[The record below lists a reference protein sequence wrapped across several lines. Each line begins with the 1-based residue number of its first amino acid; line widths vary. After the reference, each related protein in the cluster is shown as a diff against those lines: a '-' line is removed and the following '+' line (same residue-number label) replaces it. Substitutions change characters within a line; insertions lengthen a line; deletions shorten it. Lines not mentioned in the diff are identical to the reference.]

1 MASSIQLGK
10 RKRRGRNARVLVEGD
25 DSTLDTAMYQ
35 ELQTGNSRQRV
46 LVPVRLDVPTQ
57 DESRSDSNLE
67 PFADDAVDENWNGV
81 EVLLT
86 SQRKT
91 RAFYMKEYVS
101 RIKGILQA
109 IQAREALPDPDL
121 CSDCRTSV
129 GRWRCQDCV
138 GCQLMC
144 RRCMRHSHTTNPFHR
159 ITRWTGTYF
168 REAALW
174 EVGVCLTVGHQDTPK
189 VCPTLKWQQDTL
201 EQFQLQRDA
210 ADALLDEPTLSV
222 PREVHADPIMSQ
234 SGSEPEPDLSGPET
248 AGESS
253 ADDEILRLLDSFLEE
268 NGREAFSREDEHDEP
283 DTEGDIMD
291 VDAGLDGF
299 VGYMGEVGTGSGP
312 DIMGSSDLN
321 IPLAPKK
328 DALNN
333 QYVRVVHLNGI
344 HHIALVCC
352 SCRGHEHMVTDLV
365 YSQLI
370 PTSFDRIRTLFTTA
384 VLDHFRYC
392 NLDMKSS
399 AYQFFQLLRRITLP
413 MNPSQ
418 VVNLYHE
425 LRRLSRLWRWTKKLK
440 WAGYGQH
447 PDQPIDPKP
456 GGLAN
461 FCPACPQVGI
471 NVAANWLQDPK
482 RWVFRRGFTVDG
494 NFKANHVRQNRAEE
508 DIWLYDGLGM
518 TTRRLE
524 CQSFLRTA
532 FERTSVSSGSASQL
546 GVGPD

>member
-1 MASSIQLGK
+1 MASTIHLGK
-10 RKRRGRNARVLVEGD
+10 RKRRGRNGRALVEGD

-35 ELQTGNSRQRV
+35 ELQSGTSRQRV
-46 LVPVRLDVPTQ
+46 LVPVRLEVPTR
-57 DESRSDSNLE
+57 DESGPDSNSE
-67 PFADDAVDENWNGV
+67 PIADNGIDENWDSV
-81 EVLLT
+81 DVLQT
-86 SQRKT
+86 TQRKT

-109 IQAREALPDPDL
+109 IQAREALPDSDSDL
-121 CSDCRTSV
+121 CSDCHTSV
-129 GRWRCQDCV
+129 GRWRCQDCTFSH
-138 GCQLMC
+138 LMC
-144 RRCMRHSHTTNPFHR
+144 RRCMRHSHSANPFHR

-168 REAALW
+168 RKAALW
-174 EVGVCLTVGHQDTPK
+174 EVGVCLTVGHKDTVK
-189 VCPTLKWQQDTL
+189 LCPTLKWQQDTL

-210 ADALLDEPTLSV
+210 ADTVLHEPTMSR
-222 PREVHADPIMSQ
+222 PREAGPDPEL
-234 SGSEPEPDLSGPET
+234 SEPDP
-248 AGESS
+248 AGEST
-253 ADDEILRLLDSFLEE
+253 ADDETLQMLDSFLDGNDMED
-268 NGREAFSREDEHDEP
+268 FSREDDYDEP
-283 DTEGDIMD
+283 DTEEVTMDI
-291 VDAGLDGF
+291 DARLDGF
-299 VGYMGEVGTGSGP
+299 VGYMGEVGSGSGP
-312 DIMGSSDLN
+312 DIIRSDSSEPN
-321 IPLAPKK
+321 VPQAPRK

-344 HHIALVCC
+344 HYIALVCC
-352 SCRGHEHMVTDLV
+352 SCRGHENMVTDLV

-384 VLDHFRYC
+384 VLDHFRCC

-399 AYQFFQLLRRITLP
+399 AYQYFQLLRRITRP

-471 NVAANWLQDPK
+471 NIAANWLQDPK
-482 RWVFRRGFTVDG
+482 RWVFRRVFTADG

-518 TTRRLE
+518 TSRRSE
-524 CQSFLRTA
+524 YHSFLRNA
-532 FERTSVSSGSASQL
+532 FERTSVSSGSALTL
-546 GVGPD
+546 GIGPDLPNL